1 MRSIGKEGEL
11 NRPYSVSVS
20 ESHVYVGDDESS
32 VKVYKKSGEFVK
44 AVGKRGTGKGE
55 IGRGGVYG
63 LLVCGEGGGERLYV
77 SDADN
82 SRIQIWKGE

>member
-11 NRPYSVSVS
+11 KYPYSVSVS
-20 ESHVYVGDDESS
+20 ESHVYVGDDSGS

-55 IGRGGVYG
+55 IGEYGVYG

-77 SDADN
+77 SDTIN
-82 SRIQIWKGE
+82 NRIQIWKGE